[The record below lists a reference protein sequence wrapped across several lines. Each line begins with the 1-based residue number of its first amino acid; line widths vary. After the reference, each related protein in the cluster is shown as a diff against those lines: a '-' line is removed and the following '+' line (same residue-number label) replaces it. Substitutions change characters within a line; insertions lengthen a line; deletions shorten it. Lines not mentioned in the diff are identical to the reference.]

1 MENVFAEK
9 RDHGVFS
16 WTDLSNIK
24 EGRGS
29 LGEEMP
35 VLVYRLMQYTLVDV
49 LTREFGREK
58 ANHYIREAGRL
69 AGKEFTKN
77 VLNRDVDFDTFI
89 ANLQKTLI
97 DLKIGI
103 LRIESVNENT
113 GEIVLTVAEDLDCSG
128 LPITGESVCDYDEGF
143 ISGILDSYTGKS
155 YSVREIDCWAS
166 GDRVCR
172 FQCKVTG

>member
-1 MENVFAEK
+1 MENVFEK
-9 RDHGVFS
+9 LRDHGTFA
-16 WTDLSNIK
+16 WTDLGNIK

-29 LGEEMP
+29 LGEDMP

-49 LTREFGREK
+49 MTKKMGRGK
-58 ANHYIREAGRL
+58 ANEFIREAGYL
-69 AGKEFTKN
+69 AGTEFAKN
-77 VLNRDVDFDTFI
+77 VLNLKENFDTFI

-97 DLKIGI
+97 TLKIGI
-103 LRIESVNENT
+103 LRIESVSEET

-143 ISGILDSYTGKS
+143 IAGILDLYTGKS

-172 FQCKVTG
+172 FQCKVT